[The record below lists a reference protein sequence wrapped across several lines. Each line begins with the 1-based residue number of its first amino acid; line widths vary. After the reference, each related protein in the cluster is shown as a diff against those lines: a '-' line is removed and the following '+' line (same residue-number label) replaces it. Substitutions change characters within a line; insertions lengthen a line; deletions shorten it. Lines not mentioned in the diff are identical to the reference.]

1 MSMGQDQSAQT
12 AGDIS
17 NKVDGTLIGDPSL
30 EIKGLSSIESDKANT
45 LTFFG
50 HPRYEKHIYGK
61 QERVV
66 LIPRTYVPLDV
77 KHITFI
83 KVNNVYQALSRL
95 SQFFDAQANAIY
107 HISEYAVISDEAQ
120 VSSSVSIGHF
130 TAIEADASI
139 AEGVVIMDQVKV
151 SEGVSIGAGSIIHS
165 GVKLLNGV
173 SIGKRCI
180 IYPNAVIGA
189 DGFGH
194 IPMEDGSYTKLH
206 HHGSVVIEDDVEI
219 GSNACIDRGALG
231 DTIIRTGVKL
241 DNLVHIAHGAE
252 IGANV
257 AIAAQSGIS
266 GSSKIGAGSQLG
278 GQVGVIGHISI
289 APNSK
294 IQAQSGIAGDIK
306 EENQK
311 WYGYPGIKYFNY
323 LRSFAIFK
331 RLPEL
336 LERIRRLE
344 EK

>member
-1 MSMGQDQSAQT
+1 MVEDQGART
-12 AGDIS
+12 AADIS
-17 NKVDGTLIGDPSL
+17 DKVEGTLIGNPARQ
-30 EIKGLSSIESDKANT
+30 IMGLSSIEADQAHT

-61 QERVV
+61 EERVV

-77 KHITFI
+77 DHITFI
-83 KVNNVYQALSRL
+83 KVNNVYQALSSL
-95 SQFFDAQANAIY
+95 SKFFNGQTNVSASISDHAI
-107 HISEYAVISDEAQ
+107 ISETAQ
-120 VSSSVSIGHF
+120 LGSGVSVGHF
-130 TAIEADASI
+130 STIDEHASI

-151 SEGVSIGAGSIIHS
+151 AKDVTIGAGTVIHS
-165 GVKLLNGV
+165 GVKLLNGASV
-173 SIGKRCI
+173 GARCI

-194 IPMEDGSYTKLH
+194 IPLEDGTYTKLH
-206 HHGSVVIEDDVEI
+206 HHGSVVIEDEVEV
-219 GSNACIDRGALG
+219 GSNACIDRGALN
-231 DTIIRTGVKL
+231 DTIIRKGVKL

-252 IGANV
+252 IGENV

-278 GQVGVIGHISI
+278 GQVGVIGHINI

-311 WYGYPGIKYFNY
+311 WYGYPGIKYFSY

>member
-1 MSMGQDQSAQT
+1 MSMAQEYSTQT
-12 AGDIS
+12 AADIS
-17 NKVDGTLIGDPSL
+17 DKVDGTLIGDPSL
-30 EIKGLSSIESDKANT
+30 EILGLSSIESDKANT
-45 LTFFG
+45 ITFFG

-61 QERVV
+61 QARVV

-83 KVNNVYQALSRL
+83 KVHNVYQALSRL
-95 SQFFDAQANAIY
+95 SDFFNGQLNKIPT
-107 HISEYAVISDEAQ
+107 ISDQ
-120 VSSSVSIGHF
+120 VSISATAQLGDKVSIGHF
-130 TAIEADASI
+130 TTIGDNAAIAD
-139 AEGVVIMDQVKV
+139 GVTIMDQVYI
-151 SEGVSIGAGSIIHS
+151 GQDVSIGPDSIIHS
-165 GVKLLNGV
+165 GVKLLNKV
-173 SIGKRCI
+173 SIGARCI

-194 IPMEDGSYTKLH
+194 IPLDDGSYTKLH
-206 HHGSVVIEDDVEI
+206 HHGSVVIEDDVEV

-231 DTIIRTGVKL
+231 DTMIRKGVKL

-252 IGANV
+252 IGAHV

-266 GSSKIGAGSQLG
+266 GSSKVGAGSQLG
-278 GQVGVIGHISI
+278 GQVGVIGHITI

-306 EENQK
+306 EENKK
-311 WYGYPGIKYFNY
+311 WYGYPGIRYFNY